1 VIVGLPKEIKDNE
14 YRVGLTPAG
23 VRALTDA
30 GHKVVVERSAG
41 EGSGFEDALY
51 ERAGATLLGSPDEIW
66 QQGEMIVKV
75 KEPVAPEYG
84 RMREGQLLFTY
95 LHLAPD
101 TELTKQLL
109 ERKVTGIAYETITD
123 RRGGLPLLTPMS
135 EVAGRMAIQVGAQY
149 LEKMNGGRGILL
161 GGVPG
166 VPAARIC
173 IIGGGVVGTNA
184 AKIAVGMGAHVTI
197 IDNNLDRLR
206 ELDDIFLSR
215 ITTLASS
222 AYMIHDAV
230 SHADLI
236 VGAVLVPGAAAPKL
250 VTRNMLKDVPNGA
263 VIVDVAVDQGG
274 CIETTH
280 PTTHSDPTYYVEGV
294 LHYCVAN
301 MPGAVPRTST
311 FALTNATLPYALKLA
326 SKGFIEAISSDDGL
340 KAGVNTYAGKLTYE
354 AVARS
359 QNLDYVPIDSII
371 GGATSSTT
379 TPASPASSASSVSTR
394 SGK

>member
-1 VIVGLPKEIKDNE
+1 VLVGLPKEIKDNE
-14 YRVGLTPAG
+14 YRVGMTPAG
-23 VRALTDA
+23 VRALVDA
-30 GHKVVVERSAG
+30 GHKVVVERGAG

-51 ERAGATLLGSPDEIW
+51 ERAGATMLESADEVW
-66 QQGEMIVKV
+66 AQGEMIVKV
-75 KEPVAPEYG
+75 KEPIAPEYP

-101 TELTKQLL
+101 LELTRQLL
-109 ERKVTGIAYETITD
+109 ERKVTGVAYETITD
-123 RRGGLPLLTPMS
+123 RKGTLPLLTPMS

-149 LEKMNGGRGILL
+149 LEKMSGGRGVLL

-166 VPAARIC
+166 VPAARVV
-173 IIGGGVVGTNA
+173 IIGGGVVGTNS
-184 AKIAVGMGAHVTI
+184 AKMAVGLGAHVTI

-222 AYMIHDAV
+222 AYAIQGAIAE
-230 SHADLI
+230 ADLI

-250 VTRNMLKDVPNGA
+250 VTREMLKKVPNGA

-311 FALTNATLPYALKLA
+311 FALTNATLPYTLKLA
-326 SKGFIEAISSDDGL
+326 NKGFLAAVAGDPGL
-340 KAGVNTYAGKLTYE
+340 KEGVNTYAGKLTYE
-354 AVARS
+354 AVAQA
-359 QNLDYVPIDSII
+359 QNLEYSPFDEIL
-371 GGATSSTT
+371 GAKST
-379 TPASPASSASSVSTR
+379 AK
-394 SGK
+394 G

>member
-1 VIVGLPKEIKDNE
+1 MIIGLPKEVKDNE
-14 YRVGLTPAG
+14 YRVGITPAG

-30 GHKVVVERSAG
+30 GHDVRVEVNAG
-41 EGSGFEDALY
+41 AGSGFEDSVY
-51 ERAGATLLGSPDEIW
+51 ERAGATLVNSADDVW
-66 QQGEMIVKV
+66 ATADMIVKV
-75 KEPVAPEYG
+75 KEPIAPEYP

-101 TELTKQLL
+101 HELTKELI

-123 RRGGLPLLTPMS
+123 RRGTLPLLTPMS
-135 EVAGRMAIQVGAQY
+135 EVAGRMAIQVGAHY
-149 LEKMNGGRGILL
+149 LEKMSGGRGILI

-166 VPAARIC
+166 VPAARVV

-197 IDNNLDRLR
+197 IDKDLDRLR
-206 ELDDIFLSR
+206 ELDDIFLSK
-215 ITTLASS
+215 ISTLASS
-222 AYMIHDAV
+222 AYMIQDAI
-230 SHADLI
+230 SQADLI

-250 VTRNMLKDVPNGA
+250 VTKTMLKDVPNGA

-280 PTTHSDPTYYVEGV
+280 PTTHSNPTYYVEGV

-326 SKGFIEAISSDDGL
+326 NKGFLQAIADDHHL
-340 KAGVNTYAGKLTYE
+340 KEGVNTYAGHCTYE
-354 AVARS
+354 AVAVAQGIPYS
-359 QNLDYVPIDSII
+359 SIDSLIQN
-371 GGATSSTT
+371 A
-379 TPASPASSASSVSTR
+379 R
-394 SGK
+394 